1 VSGRIL
7 SIIFFNPAS
16 GLSLRPLI
24 ANDVTHHVRHV
35 YGTLRNALLT
45 RIDRENRSTAG
56 KNKSSYRRAPPLCAR
71 SSNSRSRSQRENQMA
86 KLVGCRECG
95 IEVSKSAKTCPHC
108 GVSHPGTSKL
118 EMFGGAVIFIGLVI
132 SGVAWMN
139 SGPTVKAAATSTA
152 PQQQEAPK
160 LDEKRPIFV
169 GQKGAILCPARMLLR
184 SGGVHDRPGWRSVE
198 LEPLPL
204 VLHLRHADGE

>member
-1 VSGRIL
+1 
-7 SIIFFNPAS
+7 
-16 GLSLRPLI
+16 
-24 ANDVTHHVRHV
+24 
-35 YGTLRNALLT
+35 
-45 RIDRENRSTAG
+45 
-56 KNKSSYRRAPPLCAR
+56 
-71 SSNSRSRSQRENQMA
+71 MA

-132 SGVAWMN
+132 GGVAWMN
-139 SGPTVKAAATSTA
+139 PGPTVKAAATSTA

-169 GQKGAILCPARMLLR
+169 GQKGAILCPARMLLAAMT
-184 SGGVHDRPGWRSVE
+184 GNQHDRG
-198 LEPLPL
+198 
-204 VLHLRHADGE
+204 VLGLGLGLNGTARPDAEAIADGCQRIEPGTQLYDAWMHDFGAFAGMADVNIVAGQRILFGPDKRASGVPLWVTWSSYLTNSP